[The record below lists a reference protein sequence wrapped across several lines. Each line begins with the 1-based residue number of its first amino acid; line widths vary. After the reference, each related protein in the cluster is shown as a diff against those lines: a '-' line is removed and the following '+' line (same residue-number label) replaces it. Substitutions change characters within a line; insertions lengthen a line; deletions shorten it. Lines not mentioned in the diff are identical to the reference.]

1 VAEPA
6 VAVFRNGRQESV
18 TLADVAVV
26 DSTGHLVAWVGNP
39 YAETYWRSAA
49 KPFQAVAFVLSG
61 AAAAGDVSMHDLAVT
76 AGSHHAEPPHVAAVQ
91 RLLARSGCDETALIL
106 SPAWPLS
113 RPAREA
119 LARAGAAPGPLYD
132 PCSGKHAAMLA
143 TAVHTGEP
151 VEGYWRP
158 THSVQQRIRDV
169 IGHFVGLKS
178 ARVLEGTDGCGV
190 PTYFLPLARM
200 ALAYARLT
208 DPRAVP
214 DDEGQAA
221 LLVAE
226 AMRRHPELTAGTRS
240 LEVDVAAATQGRILV
255 KTAAEGLFGAAVP
268 ERGWGIAAKVQD
280 GGYRAV
286 PILAAALLALLVPN
300 LDGEGRLQELG
311 HQTIQAAGGEEV
323 GEMVPVFRLQRGQV
337 S

>member
-1 VAEPA
+1 MAEPA
-6 VAVFRNGRQESV
+6 VAVYRNGRQESV
-18 TLADVAVV
+18 AVADAAVV
-26 DSTGHLVAWVGNP
+26 DSTGHLVAWVGDP

-49 KPFQAVAFVLSG
+49 KPFQAAAFVLSG
-61 AAAAGDVSMHDLAVT
+61 AAAALDVSMPELAVA
-76 AGSHHAEPPHVAAVQ
+76 AGSHHAEPSHVEAVR
-91 RLLARSGCDETALIL
+91 RLMARCGCDETALVL
-106 SPAWPLS
+106 PAAWPLS
-113 RPAREA
+113 RSARET
-119 LARAGAAPGPLYD
+119 LARAGANPGPLYD

-158 THSVQQRIRDV
+158 DHPVQRRIRGV
-169 IGHFVGLKS
+169 IADFVGLGA
-178 ARVLEGTDGCGV
+178 ARVSEGTDGCGV

-214 DDEGQAA
+214 DDEGRAA

-226 AMRRHPELTAGTRS
+226 AMRRHPELTAGIRS
-240 LEVDVAAATQGRILV
+240 LEVDVAQATQGRVLL
-255 KTAAEGLFGAAVP
+255 KTAAEGLFCATVP

-286 PILAAALLALLVPN
+286 PILAAALLAMAAPA
-300 LDGEGRLQELG
+300 LDVEDRLRGLAR
-311 HQTIQAAGGEEV
+311 HAILAAGGEEV